1 MAFKMA
7 SFSPERI
14 LFRPDGVNLRGF
26 LCGVPM
32 YASAQPLDFLPGTK
46 NDSFPNRNLAVCGVF
61 IRGFCMG
68 TGLISGSRRFRWWQL
83 MSIRIIISVLGTSGV
98 PFLLF

>member
-1 MAFKMA
+1 
-7 SFSPERI
+7 
-14 LFRPDGVNLRGF
+14 
-26 LCGVPM
+26 
-32 YASAQPLDFLPGTK
+32 
-46 NDSFPNRNLAVCGVF
+46 VCGVF